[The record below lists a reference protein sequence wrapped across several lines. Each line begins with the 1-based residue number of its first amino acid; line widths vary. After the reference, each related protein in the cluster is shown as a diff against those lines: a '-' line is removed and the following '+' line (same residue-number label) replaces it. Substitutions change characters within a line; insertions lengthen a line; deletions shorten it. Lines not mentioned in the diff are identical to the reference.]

1 MCSYHQVKINMKKI
15 LIKMYMQKVCHKNDY
30 LQYTFIFYKQ
40 LSYLALRLDFT
51 KKISNS

>member
-40 LSYLALRLDFT
+40 TQLLSSETRFH
-51 KKISNS
+51 